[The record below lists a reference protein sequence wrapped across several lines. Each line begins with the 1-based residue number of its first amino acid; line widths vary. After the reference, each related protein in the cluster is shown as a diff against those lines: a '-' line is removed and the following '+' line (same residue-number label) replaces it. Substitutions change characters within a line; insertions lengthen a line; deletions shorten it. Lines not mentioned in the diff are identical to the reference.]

1 MSRSSV
7 SLFSCLPIVACALI
21 GSNPALSAHPQREGQ
36 KDSQRESFWAFLP
49 EGRVVP
55 RCAEGSAAQQNASAA
70 LQRLDQR
77 IRGLADSAPAA
88 SAAAAAGELHAL
100 LKTECFLAAA
110 ETNRIPKPDTARS
123 LKQWW
128 LDGSGRHWLTS
139 LLVTPQLGNVDR
151 VSPHI
156 AVPADPRKT
165 LDLEA
170 HRNHPL
176 ATLLC
181 PSNDPVC
188 GRETRGWRRRAE
200 TSFKAHRAAGRH
212 NGSHMEEGWR
222 QPTPAEIS
230 AQCDKESADRDGP
243 ERYRRW
249 RACVEGLRVKQFAM
263 PLGDVKAPDTGWLI
277 VAGRRGHH
285 EFCDTMR
292 AYDVATGAAFI
303 DDTCSE
309 ITLKADGR
317 LESDMSHG
325 GKARRVKAGAVPVE
339 NLRETLWMLLLRG
352 EAEEVQVD
360 IEYYPVPDGVTP
372 QAVVRLRDDE
382 YSGGG
387 GEWSHT
393 GQSRLTWRWIPAA
406 GPVFAGNLTWP
417 DANDAAENH
426 AAALL
431 DVAEEGFV
439 ERCAPRPVPSL
450 QALSGLASRRVHH
463 LNEVER
469 EDLSDLDGELR
480 GAVERW
486 KPLRS
491 CNASSG
497 QR

>member
-1 MSRSSV
+1 MSRSFV
-7 SLFSCLPIVACALI
+7 SLFSWLPIAACALI
-21 GSNPALSAHPQREGQ
+21 GSNPALSAQSQRDSQ
-36 KDSQRESFWAFLP
+36 KDSFWAFLP
-49 EGRVVP
+49 EGKVVS
-55 RCAEGSAAQQNASAA
+55 RCAEDSAAQRDATAA

-77 IRGLADSAPAA
+77 IRGLADSAPSA
-88 SAAAAAGELHAL
+88 SAAAAVGELHAL
-100 LKTECFLAAA
+100 LKTDCFLAAA
-110 ETNRIPKPDTARS
+110 ETNRIPKADTARS

-165 LDLEA
+165 LNLEA

-181 PSNDPVC
+181 PSDDAVC

-200 TSFKAHRAAGRH
+200 ASFKAHRAAGRH
-212 NGSHMEEGWR
+212 DGSHSEEGWR
-222 QPTPAEIS
+222 QPTPAEVS

-249 RACVEGLRVKQFAM
+249 RNCVEAGRVKQFAM

-277 VAGRRGHH
+277 VSGRRGHH
-285 EFCDTMR
+285 EFCDTVR
-292 AYDVATGAAFI
+292 AYDLATGAAFI
-303 DDTCSE
+303 DDTCSA
-309 ITLKADGR
+309 LDFKPDGR
-317 LESDMSHG
+317 LESDMSHR

-339 NLRETLWMLLLRG
+339 NLRESLWMLLLRG

-360 IEYYPVPDGVTP
+360 IEYYPVPDGVMP
-372 QAVVRLRDDE
+372 RAVVRLRDDE
-382 YSGGG
+382 HADRGGA
-387 GEWSHT
+387 WTNT
-393 GQSRLTWRWIPAA
+393 GQTQLTWRWIPSA
-406 GPVFAGNLTWP
+406 GAVFAGNLTWP
-417 DANDAAENH
+417 EASNAAESH

-431 DVAEEGFV
+431 DIAEEGFV
-439 ERCAPRPVPSL
+439 ERCAPRPVPPL
-450 QALSGLASRRVHH
+450 AALWGLASRRVHH
-463 LNEVER
+463 LNEVAR

-491 CNASSG
+491 CSAGSGPRSS
-497 QR
+497 R